1 MSPSKYLLGI
11 DRELKREVLVVDEK
25 ASGPYLHAK
34 WLVVPIAQSI
44 QFSALLC
51 RWFMPRKWSC
61 SALEPVM
68 LSILVASLLVV
79 GVLS

>member
-1 MSPSKYLLGI
+1 MLAI
-11 DRELKREVLVVDEK
+11 DAK

-51 RWFMPRKWSC
+51 RWFMHHKWSC

-68 LSILVASLLVV
+68 LYILVASLPEV